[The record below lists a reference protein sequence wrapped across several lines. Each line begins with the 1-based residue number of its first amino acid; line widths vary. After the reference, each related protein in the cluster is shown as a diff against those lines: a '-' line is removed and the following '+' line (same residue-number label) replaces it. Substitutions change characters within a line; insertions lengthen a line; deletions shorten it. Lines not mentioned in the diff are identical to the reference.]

1 MTANTTTRAAQLLA
15 DPDAIGAAAVEAES
29 VRDFVVGEALE
40 VRRFRDGSRIVLFLG
55 SATYGDYA
63 DLEAEVVE
71 VLQRYDEGA
80 YGGSPADAAE
90 DWIRHGYDPLRVDA
104 WLSVGVCFPSHAD
117 ALTTEGFAPDALRGI
132 FTGWATD
139 EAVCEYLDGPDAD

>member
-1 MTANTTTRAAQLLA
+1 MTANTPTRAAQLT
-15 DPDAIGAAAVEAES
+15 DPSAIDIPTIERES
-29 VRDFVVGEALE
+29 RCLFRIPDRYE
-40 VRRFRDGSRIVLFLG
+40 VRQCADGSRVVIYD
-55 SATYGDYA
+55 SAEVDDYA
-63 DLEAEVVE
+63 DLEAEVVA

-90 DWIRHGYDPLRVDA
+90 DWIRRGYGPLSVDE